1 MPAGFTAR
9 TEWADA
15 PRPLVRAVERSLA
28 APIVGVEAVHG
39 GMSPGPA
46 AVLTLRDGRQ
56 VFAKAVAA
64 QQSAKA
70 HALYARE
77 VEVLSRIPEDVPHAR
92 LVTHVDLDDWL
103 AIVTDAA
110 SGSAVGP
117 PWRSQH
123 VAATTDAVALLAAH
137 SDVGGLA
144 PAVDRLPA
152 LDGWALLA
160 ERPDVSDVLDAWERD
175 RIDTLVAMSRGW
187 RTWTA
192 GPHAVHLDVRC
203 DNVVEHGDEV
213 WLVDWAHAASGAR
226 WLDAA
231 CLAADVV
238 ACGHVGGDAVA
249 LRAATGMLAGL
260 PFEAKRFVV
269 AMTGM
274 FRHNSLREPVPTAP
288 TLRAWQADRAR
299 SLRPLVETLV
309 TR

>member
-1 MPAGFTAR
+1 MPTGFTPR
-9 TEWADA
+9 TEWPDA
-15 PRPLVRAVERSLA
+15 PRPLVRAVERALA
-28 APIVGVEAVHG
+28 TTVVGIEAVHG

-46 AVLTLRDGRQ
+46 AVLSLDDGRQ

-77 VEVLSRIPEDVPHAR
+77 AEVLPRLPADVPHAR
-92 LVTHVDLDDWL
+92 LVTHVVRDDWIV
-103 AIVTDAA
+103 IVTDAA
-110 SGSAVGP
+110 SGAAVGP

-123 VAATTDAVALLAAH
+123 VAATTDAVAVLSAH
-137 SDVGGLA
+137 TDVDGLA
-144 PAVDRLPA
+144 PAVDRLPT
-152 LDGWALLA
+152 LDGWELLA
-160 ERPDVSDVLDAWERD
+160 ERPDAGNVLDGWERD
-175 RIDTLVAMSRGW
+175 RIHTLVAMSRGW

-192 GPHAVHLDVRC
+192 GSHAVHLDVRC
-203 DNVVEHGDEV
+203 DNVVEHDDGV
-213 WLVDWAHAASGAR
+213 WLVDWAHAASGAK

-238 ACGHVGGDAVA
+238 ACGHVGGEAVA
-249 LRAATGMLAGL
+249 LRAATGILAGL

-274 FRHNSLREPVPTAP
+274 FRHNSLREPVSTAP

>member
-9 TEWADA
+9 SDWADA
-15 PRPLVRAVERSLA
+15 PRSLVRAVERVLD

-39 GMSPGPA
+39 GMAPGPA
-46 AVLTLRDGRQ
+46 AVLALGDGRQ

-70 HALYARE
+70 HGLYTRE
-77 VEVLSRIPEDVPHAR
+77 IEVLARVPDDVPHAP
-92 LVTHVDLDDWL
+92 LVAHVVHGDWVV
-103 AIVTDAA
+103 IVTEAA
-110 SGSAVGP
+110 SGRAVGP

-123 VAATTDAVALLAAH
+123 LAAATKAVAVLSTH
-137 SDVGGLA
+137 TDVHGLP

-152 LDGWALLA
+152 LDGWELLA
-160 ERPDVSDVLDAWERD
+160 ERPDAGEVLDPWEREHLGP
-175 RIDTLVAMSRGW
+175 LVAMSRGW

-192 GPHAVHLDVRC
+192 GRHAVHLDVRC
-203 DNVVEHGDEV
+203 DNVVEHDEGV
-213 WLVDWAHAASGAR
+213 WLVDWAHAAIGAP
-226 WLDAA
+226 WLDTA

-249 LRAATGMLAGL
+249 LRAAKGILSGL
-260 PFEAKRFVV
+260 PYEAIRFVV

-274 FRHNSLREPVPTAP
+274 FRHNSLRDPVPSAP
-288 TLRAWQADRAR
+288 TMRAWQARRAR
-299 SLRPLVETLV
+299 ALRPLVEALV